1 MSTHPLSV
9 SGLTERIPNDLG
21 AVDLR
26 AITTDDEH
34 NAAGS
39 YAYPPAPRNARQAI
53 AFWLS
58 CQVPDGVMRSVGAA
72 HTRMMRERQEEANE
86 ILARGALTSRAKERR
101 ASAES
106 LLDQVRF
113 IDRRNLRSVIR
124 VAKLCEYAADLP
136 EAEQERVY
144 ACVFVFDTGEALT
157 PVDLVEVYDLTAVWS
172 AFEDNRERRDQAQ
185 YEAIVETRNIW
196 ARSVSSSSP
205 LRPY

>member
-1 MSTHPLSV
+1 MQTQPFTAF
-9 SGLTERIPNDLG
+9 TERLPSDLG
-21 AVDLR
+21 ALDLR

-34 NAAGS
+34 NASGT

-53 AFWLS
+53 AFWLA

-72 HTRMMRERQEEANE
+72 HTRLMRDRQEEANE
-86 ILARGALTSRAKERR
+86 VLARGALTNRARERR
-101 ASAES
+101 ASAETI
-106 LLDQVRF
+106 LDRVRF
-113 IDRRNLRSVIR
+113 IDRRNLRSFIR

-136 EAEQERVY
+136 EGEQERVY
-144 ACVFVFDTGEALT
+144 TCVFVFDTGEALT

-172 AFEDNRERRDQAQ
+172 SFEDNRERRDQAQ

-196 ARSVSSSSP
+196 ARTVSSSSP

>member
-1 MSTHPLSV
+1 MYPRPV
-9 SGLTERIPNDLG
+9 SSFTEKIPYDLG

-26 AITTDDEH
+26 AVTTDDEH
-34 NAAGS
+34 NASGT

-58 CQVPDGVMRSVGAA
+58 CPVPDGVMRSVGAA
-72 HTRMMRERQEEANE
+72 HTRLMRERQEEANE
-86 ILARGALTSRAKERR
+86 VLARGALTPRAKERR
-101 ASAES
+101 ASAQS
-106 LLDQVRF
+106 LLDRVRF

-136 EAEQERVY
+136 EGEQEKVY

-196 ARSVSSSSP
+196 ARSVSSTSP

>member
-1 MSTHPLSV
+1 MQPSQSV
-9 SGLTERIPNDLG
+9 PAFTEKIPYDLG

-34 NAAGS
+34 NATGS

-58 CQVPDGVMRSVGAA
+58 CPVPDGVMRSVGAA
-72 HTRMMRERQEEANE
+72 HTRLMRERQEEANQM
-86 ILARGALTSRAKERR
+86 LARSGLVPGARGRR

-106 LLDQVRF
+106 LLDQTRF

-124 VAKLCEYAADLP
+124 IAKLCEYAGDLP
-136 EAEQERVY
+136 EGEQARVY
-144 ACVFVFDTGEALT
+144 ACVFVLDTGEALT
-157 PVDLVEVYDLTAVWS
+157 PVDLVEVYDLTAIWS

-196 ARSVSSSSP
+196 ARSVSSCSP

>member
-1 MSTHPLSV
+1 MHPQSLPHF
-9 SGLTERIPNDLG
+9 TERIPYDLG

-34 NAAGS
+34 NASGS

-58 CQVPDGVMRSVGAA
+58 CEVPDGVMRAVGAA
-72 HTRMMRERQEEANE
+72 HTRLMRDRQEEANDV
-86 ILARGALTSRAKERR
+86 LARSALLPRARERR

-106 LLDQVRF
+106 LLDRVRF

-136 EAEQERVY
+136 EGEPEKVY
-144 ACVFVFDTGEALT
+144 ACVFVLDTGEALT
-157 PVDLVEVYDLTAVWS
+157 PVDLVEIYDLTAVWS